1 MIDPHR
7 RSDVRKAIDAHL
19 EKVPPGAAIRSI
31 VATADIKFRLNQ
43 FDWADGTALKKQ
55 RSYRRSRLLALWATM
70 TASVVGAFTL
80 LPLDQ
85 WIAAWPRLVIQ
96 VLQAVGLALAFVAT
110 VWVGMRRSIGQWL
123 QSRAVAERMRADV
136 FRAIMRGGAAS
147 GETLAPVLACFRDAH
162 LDWQLAFYNS
172 RETQSAGTTA
182 PYKMVG
188 YVLLA
193 VAVVPGLVGLADV
206 AAKLQLQLPMETA
219 IQSLRLEQPGRWQLG
234 LGAMATS
241 ILAFARMRS
250 FMDLDD
256 RNASF
261 YPIAAAELRRICS
274 TDLAAAETAAT
285 RGSLVEVLAFCEAV
299 QTAVDAEHLAWMVTR
314 APDNPMFGG
323 KPMA

>member
-1 MIDPHR
+1 MVDPQR
-7 RSDVRKAIDAHL
+7 RSDVRKAIEAHL
-19 EKVPPGAAIRSI
+19 EKVPPGAPIRSI

-43 FDWADGTALKKQ
+43 FDWADSTAVKMQ

-96 VLQAVGLALAFVAT
+96 VLQAVGLVLAFAAT

-123 QSRAVAERMRADV
+123 QSRAVADRMRADV
-136 FRAIMRGGAAS
+136 FRAIMRVGAAS
-147 GETLAPVLACFRDAH
+147 SETLAPALACFRDAH
-162 LDWQLAFYNS
+162 LDWQLGFYT
-172 RETQSAGTTA
+172 RKETQTAGSTA
-182 PYKMVG
+182 PYKIVG

-193 VAVVPGLVGLADV
+193 VAVVPGLAGFADV
-206 AAKLQLQLPMETA
+206 AAKLQLQLPLEAA
-219 IQSLRLEQPGRWQLG
+219 IQALRMEQPVRWQLG

-241 ILAFARMRS
+241 ILAFVKMRS

-261 YPIAAAELRRICS
+261 YPIAAAELQRIRA
-274 TDLAAAETAAT
+274 TELAAVEAAAA
-285 RGSLVEVLAFCEAV
+285 RGGLVEVLAFCEAV

-314 APDNPMFGG
+314 APDNPMVGAQ
-323 KPMA
+323 PQP